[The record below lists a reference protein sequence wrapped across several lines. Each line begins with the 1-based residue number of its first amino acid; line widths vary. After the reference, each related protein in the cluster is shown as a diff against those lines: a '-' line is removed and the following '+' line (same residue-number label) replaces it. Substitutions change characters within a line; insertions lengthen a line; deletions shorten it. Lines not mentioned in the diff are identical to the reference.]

1 MTSENLIQ
9 GRRKKQKARPKRRAL
24 AAAMAAPRA
33 GAAAA
38 AYPGY
43 VESDD
48 DARTRTFLTGSFLL
62 HAAGFAVLLFLASL
76 APVIEETIIPVQIL
90 REEVEPPPPPPKPA
104 SAPRAL
110 AERRNLPFA
119 PAVQAVQPQI
129 VNPHVIAEAAPVVA
143 AETFQMEAVGTRAA
157 PTEIRSQAVVV
168 ERVSAVN
175 SAARAQVAAV
185 DVARAAGPVVRGPTK
200 VNVPAGPSVGP
211 RKVEAAPVGTTVG
224 TSPIAIGSGNGSS
237 VQEGV
242 ISNRDVVGTPEGAL
256 VVAVDTSIGQGVF
269 GGEAPNG
276 TGTEPVS
283 KKTCLNRPAV
293 RTYVS
298 GIKDRVYDRWVL
310 PPGVDAGR
318 KVKLRFRVDVAGSA
332 SSVTIVSTEDNALGA
347 SAVDALRSA
356 APFPPMPEPVRCLA
370 RVPIVGTF
378 SNPVGG

>member
-1 MTSENLIQ
+1 MSEPKLIR
-9 GRRKKQKARPKRRAL
+9 GRRAKRRTRPKGRPL
-24 AAAMAAPRA
+24 AVAMAATTAPRT
-33 GAAAA
+33 A

-43 VESDD
+43 AEPEDE
-48 DARTRTFLTGSFLL
+48 ARTRTFVTGSLLL
-62 HAAGFAVLLFLASL
+62 HAAGFAVLLILASL

-90 REEVEPPPPPPKPA
+90 REEVIEPPPPPEPA

-129 VNPHVIAEAAPVVA
+129 INPHVVAEASPVVA
-143 AETFQMEAVGTRAA
+143 AEALQMEAVGTQAA
-157 PTEIRSQAVVV
+157 PTQIRAQAVVV
-168 ERVSAVN
+168 ERVSALD
-175 SAARAQVAAV
+175 SAARAQVSSV

-211 RKVEAAPVGTTVG
+211 RKVEAAPVGTSIG

-242 ISNRDVVGTPEGAL
+242 ISHRDVVGTPEGAL
-256 VVAVDTSIGQGVF
+256 VVAVDTTIGQGVF
-269 GGEAPNG
+269 GGEG
-276 TGTEPVS
+276 TTGSGSEPVS
-283 KKTCLNRPAV
+283 KSSCLKRSAV
-293 RTYVS
+293 RSYVAGVES
-298 GIKDRVYDRWVL
+298 RVYDRWVL

-318 KVKLRFRVDVAGSA
+318 KVKLRFRIDVAGSA
-332 SSVTIVSTEDNALGA
+332 SSVTIVNTEDNALGA

-356 APFPPMPEPVRCLA
+356 APFPPMPEDVRCLA